1 MITLFRRIRQKL
13 IDSGSMTRYL
23 LYAIGEILLVV
34 IGILIAL
41 QVNNWNEE
49 RKELLTAEELK
60 QAIIT
65 DLQSDMLTFDSVM
78 KEVKMRTDHFDS
90 LQAILVHSS
99 TTEDEVIDIIKND
112 FVSYISNFPGFNDN
126 TYRSAS
132 SSGLISV
139 LKDYDRAA
147 LYELYLAQ
155 TESMRVIEEHQVM
168 YFNLI
173 NSFVSKYPINVPFIT
188 FNAGPVYERIWNN
201 IDFDDLVIQFNAAGT
216 SQRNYYRIVTGS
228 LNEMMN
234 LTSDAIQDLDSNQ

>member
-1 MITLFRRIRQKL
+1 MLKFFRTIGKKL
-13 IDSGSMTRYL
+13 IDEDNVRKYL

-41 QVNNWNEE
+41 QVNNWNEQH
-49 RKELLTAEELK
+49 KELLTAEALK

-65 DLQSDMLTFDSVM
+65 DLQSDLLTFDSVI

-112 FVSYISNFPGFNDN
+112 FVAYTSTFPGFNDN

-139 LKDYDRAA
+139 LNDYDRAA
-147 LYELYLAQ
+147 LYELYLTQ
-155 TESMRVIEEHQVM
+155 TESMRVIEEHRVM
-168 YFNLI
+168 YFNMI
-173 NSFVSKYPINVPFIT
+173 NSFVSKYPIRVSFIT
-188 FNAGPVYERIWNN
+188 FNAGPVYERIWNTV
-201 IDFDDLVIQFNAAGT
+201 DFDDLAIQFNAAGT
-216 SQRNYYRIVTGS
+216 SQRNYYRIVTGR
-228 LNEMMN
+228 LNEMMD
-234 LTSDAIQDLDSNQ
+234 LTYDVIQDLESNQ